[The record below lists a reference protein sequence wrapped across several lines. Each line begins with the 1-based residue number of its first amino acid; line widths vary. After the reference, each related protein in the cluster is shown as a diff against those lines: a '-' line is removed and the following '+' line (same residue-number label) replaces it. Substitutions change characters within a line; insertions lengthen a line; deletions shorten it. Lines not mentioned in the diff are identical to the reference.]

1 MSQGQAGWVPQPHWP
16 TCGCAVCH
24 LQDEVQALERLLDRQ
39 GGRVLEELKA
49 GRPRS
54 SRCREATTLIRHYT
68 KEVAETRMVIPAIRA
83 YMDTEA
89 IQIATAL
96 QRRLS

>member
-1 MSQGQAGWVPQPHWP
+1 MVHLP
-16 TCGCAVCH
+16 TCGCAVCY
-24 LQDEVQALERLLDRQ
+24 LQDEVQALEKALDRQ

-54 SRCREATTLIRHYT
+54 ARCREATTLIRHYT
-68 KEVAETRMVIPAIRA
+68 KEVAETRMVIPVINAF
-83 YMDTEA
+83 MHMEA
-89 IQIATAL
+89 IQIATAM